1 MKSRG
6 LPIQWH
12 RDRGGQAVVELALSL
27 PLLVALLVVSIDLGR
42 AFFYNVIVVDAA
54 EQGARQGSK
63 TPTQD
68 SRIAAAATQSGP
80 AGVLSATDV
89 AVSGSRTSGEAI
101 TVTVRYDFAPVTP
114 YLGAILGNP
123 IVVRRSATMRVH

>member
-1 MKSRG
+1 
-6 LPIQWH
+6 
-12 RDRGGQAVVELALSL
+12 
-27 PLLVALLVVSIDLGR
+27 
-42 AFFYNVIVVDAA
+42 
-54 EQGARQGSK
+54 
-63 TPTQD
+63 
-68 SRIAAAATQSGP
+68 
-80 AGVLSATDV
+80 VLSATDV